1 MWTDEDAEAAK
12 PVVGNES
19 AKTLRDREN
28 TRCVGGLRAPWRAV
42 QKINNLRSAGR
53 RVRAVIEKFI
63 DDNDGVLG
71 LWDRLGRADTEGTDE
86 VLLDELRCRLGVVLQ
101 ADALAKAHSRCS
113 WRVGI
118 VEGFNRLSGDP
129 EVFLPLWLREGAPI
143 GVKNRIPAC
152 GIFPRIE
159 RPSLAEEE
167 LKHFY
172 AEAIPQ
178 QNYKS
183 MREHSEKVM
192 AELDREVAA
201 GFTTKFD
208 DWEAVK
214 ATWSEVLVSKLAAIV
229 KTRNDGSERV
239 RIIIDMLRSG
249 LNLFVKLEERIV
261 LPRLRD
267 IIANALWLLSMA
279 ENPGQVE

>member
-1 MWTDEDAEAAK
+1 M
-12 PVVGNES
+12 
-19 AKTLRDREN
+19 
-28 TRCVGGLRAPWRAV
+28 
-42 QKINNLRSAGR
+42 
-53 RVRAVIEKFI
+53 
-63 DDNDGVLG
+63 
-71 LWDRLGRADTEGTDE
+71 
-86 VLLDELRCRLGVVLQ
+86 
-101 ADALAKAHSRCS
+101 
-113 WRVGI
+113 
-118 VEGFNRLSGDP
+118 
-129 EVFLPLWLREGAPI
+129 
-143 GVKNRIPAC
+143 
-152 GIFPRIE
+152 
-159 RPSLAEEE
+159 
-167 LKHFY
+167 KHFY
-172 AEAIPQ
+172 AKAIPQ

-229 KTRNDGSERV
+229 KVRNDGSERV

-279 ENPGQVE
+279 ENPGQVEQVVTDFSDAFHTIPVCEDERPLQVARGGGNTYVCFDTVVFGGGGSPLIWGRAAAWLARSGQSLFEFWELLIELYVDDPHFSILGEQHKRRRLGMILFL